1 MSAFFLGSLREQRS
15 TCGRNTGKNYMINQQ
30 KEIGDV
36 ALKAY
41 QLTKEN
47 GGVTISLEG
56 KQPVEGFVYAPSK
69 ETEVVMSNEGFTAK
83 AVGDFENKN
92 AELLKQDGN
101 YVGVWR
107 DGEKIYID
115 VSRVGE
121 PSAKTLEEAQEAS
134 QLGVYDLRTSSTII
148 TGKIE
153 NGVYNKTDEATN
165 LFDKYQRENPKAINE
180 GSNAGISKIPSGEG
194 TGTGISRIN
203 NGIVVTCKAAYRKVL
218 KYAHP
223 SNWVRSKTNGT
234 VMELVGYAEPVLS
247 LDNYVG

>member
-1 MSAFFLGSLREQRS
+1 M
-15 TCGRNTGKNYMINQQ
+15 KNQQ
-30 KEIGDV
+30 KELGDV

-41 QLTKEN
+41 QLTKGN

-56 KQPVEGFVYAPSK
+56 KQPTDGFVYSPSK
-69 ETEVVMSNEGFTAK
+69 ETEFVMSNEGFTAE
-83 AVGDFENKN
+83 AVDDFKNKN

-101 YVGVWR
+101 YVGVWQ
-107 DGEKIYID
+107 DGGKTYID

-121 PSAKTLEEAQEAS
+121 PSAKTLDAAQRAN
-134 QLGVYDLRTSSTII
+134 QLGVFDLRTFSTII
-148 TGKIE
+148 TGKIV
-153 NGVYNKTDEATN
+153 NGVYNKVDEATN

-180 GSNAGISKIPSGEG
+180 GSNAGIPEIPAGEG
-194 TGTGISRIN
+194 TGTGISRIDK
-203 NGIVVTCKAAYRKVL
+203 GIVVTCKAAYRKVL

-234 VMELVGYAEPVLS
+234 VTALVGYAEPVLS